1 MLTPL
6 PETPESLSISASL
19 TDFLISCTP
28 EKQIGV
34 TTIDTDHLVNGA
46 VSELAAAC
54 LNEQEMRQFNTYTF
68 EKRRWQWLVG
78 RVCAKKSVLK
88 LLADTGTSQE
98 LTLSDIAIGVAP
110 TGRPFLSSTPAEAAR
125 PVPDISIS
133 HSGRLVI
140 ALAAHGY
147 CGIDIQLLT
156 DTLFKV
162 KSRYCSEQEHTL
174 LDAAV
179 GDELTQLGLLWVAK
193 EAVRKCFSSF
203 ETIGFL
209 GMELTGIEQSGSCS
223 LLELRLAP
231 GCGGVE
237 SVTVAASAEDQ
248 YCLGACI
255 VPGEAER
262 ARAA

>member
-54 LNEQEMRQFNTYTF
+54 LTEQEQCQFDTYSF
-68 EKRRWQWLVG
+68 EKRRLQWLVG
-78 RVCAKKSVLK
+78 RVCAKQSVLK
-88 LLADTGTSQE
+88 LYENIAGAQQL
-98 LTLSDIAIGVAP
+98 LPSDISIGVAP
-110 TGRPFLSSTPAEAAR
+110 SGRPFLDALSIEPTHPA
-125 PVPDISIS
+125 PDISIS
-133 HSGRLVI
+133 HSGQLVI
-140 ALAAHGY
+140 ALAAHGS
-147 CGIDIQLLT
+147 CGIDIQMLT

-193 EAVRKCFSSF
+193 ESVRKCFSNL

-209 GMELTGIEQSGSCS
+209 GMEVTAIQQSGSCS
-223 LLELRLAP
+223 LLEMRLDQS
-231 GCGGVE
+231 CGGVE
-237 SVTVAASAEDQ
+237 TVTVAASAEEH